1 MNTLLVGLLL
11 ALAPLAARAQE
22 PHKEAAKPVRQV
34 YDEAADAKVDV
45 TAALARAKAENRRV
59 LVVWGANWCG
69 WCVKL
74 ADVFVQDKDIARKLQ
89 YEYDVVKVDVGN
101 FDKHMELAA
110 AFGADFKA
118 TGIPFL
124 TVLAGDGKVLANQ
137 ETGALEL
144 GKEHDPAKVLEF
156 LTKHQAPYE
165 KASELRERALAAA
178 KAEGKQLFLT
188 FGAPWCGWCH
198 RLEGFLA
205 RPDVAP
211 TFARTF
217 RVLKIDVERTLGG
230 QELCDAH
237 GGKGSGIPW
246 FVALDADGKTLAS
259 SGDSGANLGCPWQP
273 EELTAFG
280 AFLRKAGA
288 SAADSAHLLER
299 LAAYRAEVEAKK
311 PAAH

>member
-1 MNTLLVGLLL
+1 MDVLATLLLTFIP
-11 ALAPLAARAQE
+11 AAPFAQQ
-22 PHKEAAKPVRQV
+22 KEHDPQEKRQV
-34 YDEAADAKVDV
+34 YDEKADARADV
-45 TAALARAKAENRRV
+45 NAAMARAQGENRRV

-74 ADVFVQDKDIARKLQ
+74 ADVFAKDKDIARKLQ

-101 FDKHMELAA
+101 FDKHMDLAA
-110 AFGADFKA
+110 SFGADFKG

-144 GKEHDPAKVLEF
+144 GQEHDPAKVLEF
-156 LTKHQAPYE
+156 LAKHQAPYK
-165 KASELRERALAAA
+165 KASELRDEALARA
-178 KAEGKQLFLT
+178 KAESKTLFLT

-211 TFARTF
+211 VFARAF
-217 RVLKIDVERTLGG
+217 RVQKIDVDRTLGG
-230 QELCDAH
+230 QELCDQY

-246 FVALDADGKTLAS
+246 FVALDPTGKTLAS
-259 SGDSGANLGCPWQP
+259 SGDSGQNLGCPWAP
-273 EELTAFG
+273 EEIAAFG
-280 AFLRKAGA
+280 TFLAKAGA
-288 SAADSAHLLER
+288 GAEDTKLLLER
-299 LAAYRAEVEAKK
+299 LNAYKAEVEAKK
-311 PAAH
+311 APAH